1 MRRPPILALVSA
13 LGLAACNS
21 GNGPDAYGNFEADD
35 VVISAQVAGPILRF
49 DALEGEP
56 VAAGAVLAIVD
67 TQPLAIERR
76 QLQAQRG
83 VVLARRQ
90 ETAAQL
96 ASTLAQLE
104 IAERAQQRVQRLRD
118 GDAATAQQSD
128 AAERDVR
135 VLSSQRDALQA
146 GSASLTAE
154 LASLDA
160 RIAGVDDRLARAE
173 VRAPLTGTILTTFAR
188 VGETVQPG
196 QPLISVA
203 DLSTLTLR
211 AYLTGNQLGQVRLGQ
226 SVTVH
231 ATIGD
236 SLVAFPGTVAW
247 ISARAEF
254 TPTPIQTRNERADLV
269 YAMKVR
275 VADPQ
280 GRLKIGMPGDVNW
293 TAAP

>member
-1 MRRPPILALVSA
+1 MPRHSFIALAGA
-13 LGLAACNS
+13 LALAACT
-21 GNGPDAYGNFEADD
+21 GDGRPDAYGNFEADD
-35 VVISAQVAGPILRF
+35 VVIAAQTAGPILRF
-49 DALEGEP
+49 DALEGQP
-56 VAAGAVLAIVD
+56 VAAGELLALID
-67 TQPLAIERR
+67 TQPLSIERR

-90 ETAAQL
+90 ELGAQL
-96 ASTLAQLE
+96 TSTEAQHE
-104 IAERAQQRVQRLRD
+104 IAERAMQRVQRLRD
-118 GDAATAQQSD
+118 GDAATAQQHD
-128 AAERDVR
+128 AAERDLR
-135 VLSSQRDALQA
+135 VLASQREALQA
-146 GSASLTAE
+146 GQASLTAE

-160 RIAGVDDRLARAE
+160 RIAAVDDRLARAQ
-173 VRAPLTGTILTTFAR
+173 VRTPLAGTVLTTFAR
-188 VGETVQPG
+188 IGESVQPG
-196 QPLISVA
+196 QPLVSLA

-211 AYLTGNQLGQVRLGQ
+211 AYVTGDQLGRVRLGQ

-236 SLVAFPGTVAW
+236 SLVAFPGTIAW